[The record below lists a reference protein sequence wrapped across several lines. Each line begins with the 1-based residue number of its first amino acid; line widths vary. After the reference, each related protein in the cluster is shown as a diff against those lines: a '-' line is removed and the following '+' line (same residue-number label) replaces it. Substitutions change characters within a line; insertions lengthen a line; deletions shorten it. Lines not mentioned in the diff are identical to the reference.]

1 MTATPPLRELP
12 VTDQAPQERGDAA
25 RNRTLLIDAAR
36 RLIAERGADAV
47 TTDDIAA
54 AAGVGKGTLF
64 RRFGSRAG
72 LMIVLLDEDEKGEQQ
87 AMMFGPPPLG
97 PGAPALDRLVAY
109 GRDRLSFVHTHHALL
124 SDANRDPQMRF
135 NDPMMLHHHHIRVL
149 LEDAGTTGDLDAQ
162 AFALHSLLDVDYVQS
177 PADRARPDAR
187 AARRCVGKRGAQAL
201 RHMTPR
207 WVLHVDLDQFQAA
220 VEVRRRPEL
229 AGLPIIVG
237 GNGDPNEP
245 RKVVTC
251 ASYPA
256 RKFGVHAGM
265 PLRSAA
271 RKCPDAT
278 FLPLDTAAYDEA
290 SEEVMNLLRDLGHP
304 VEVWGW
310 DEAYIGAGVENPV
323 QLAEQIREVIGQ
335 TELSCSVGISD
346 NKQRAKVATGF
357 GKPAGI
363 YQLTDENWMAVM
375 GDLEVDALWGVGP
388 KTAKKLAGMGITTVA
403 DLAATDATLL
413 TSTFGPT
420 TGLWL
425 LLLAK
430 GGGDTNVSAE
440 PWVARSRSH
449 VITFAK
455 DLTDRTEINS
465 AVIELARQ
473 TLTEIVAQGRVV
485 TRVAVTVR
493 TSTFYTRTKIRKLA
507 APSTDAD
514 VINETALDL
523 LGLFELDRPIRLLGV
538 RLELKP
544 PEGGY

>member
-1 MTATPPLRELP
+1 M
-12 VTDQAPQERGDAA
+12 
-25 RNRTLLIDAAR
+25 
-36 RLIAERGADAV
+36 
-47 TTDDIAA
+47 
-54 AAGVGKGTLF
+54 K
-64 RRFGSRAG
+64 
-72 LMIVLLDEDEKGEQQ
+72 
-87 AMMFGPPPLG
+87 
-97 PGAPALDRLVAY
+97 
-109 GRDRLSFVHTHHALL
+109 
-124 SDANRDPQMRF
+124 
-135 NDPMMLHHHHIRVL
+135 
-149 LEDAGTTGDLDAQ
+149 
-162 AFALHSLLDVDYVQS
+162 
-177 PADRARPDAR
+177 
-187 AARRCVGKRGAQAL
+187 
-201 RHMTPR
+201 PR
-207 WVLHVDLDQFQAA
+207 WILHVDLDQFLAS
-220 VEVRRRPEL
+220 VELGRRPEL
-229 AGLPIIVG
+229 VGLPVIVG
-237 GNGDPNEP
+237 GNGDPTEP

-251 ASYPA
+251 ASYEA
-256 RKFGVHAGM
+256 REFGVHAGM
-265 PLRSAA
+265 PLRTAA
-271 RKCPDAT
+271 RRCPEAT
-278 FLPLDTAAYDEA
+278 FLPSDPEAYDAA
-290 SEEVMNLLRDLGHP
+290 SEQVMALLRDLGHP
-304 VEVWGW
+304 LEVWGW
-310 DEAYIGAGVENPV
+310 DEAYLGADVDDPGE
-323 QLAEQIREVIGQ
+323 LAEQVRTVISSATG
-335 TELSCSVGISD
+335 LSCSVGISD

-375 GDLEVDALWGVGP
+375 GDREVDALWGVGP